1 MFYKFPSTPYIETDI
16 NIQRSDKI
24 LDKTETKIILSKTV
38 TIE

>member
-24 LDKTETKIILSKTV
+24 LDKNENNF
-38 TIE
+38 E